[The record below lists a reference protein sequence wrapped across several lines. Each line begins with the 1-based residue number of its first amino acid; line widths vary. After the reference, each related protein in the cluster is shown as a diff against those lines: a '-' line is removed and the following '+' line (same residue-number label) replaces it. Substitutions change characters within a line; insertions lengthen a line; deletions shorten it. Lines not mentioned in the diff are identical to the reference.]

1 MSAFTAIWWYYKN
14 SLASI
19 DNFPVI
25 RTVRQK
31 CFLVLFCA
39 SLVWIG
45 QISSVT
51 RQHGKS
57 PKTHLSTL
65 IFVWLSWRCECWISA
80 PLFLSSPT
88 QLCFVSLFFFFPSSF
103 NLQVPKLNYTARCCI
118 DWCWDLLPQ
127 RAFIIR
133 RAPVKLNDSQIH
145 VGILPE

>member
-25 RTVRQK
+25 RTLRRK
-31 CFLVLFCA
+31 RFLVLFCA

-57 PKTHLSTL
+57 PKKRTFPHWFL
-65 IFVWLSWRCECWISA
+65 FDFHWRCECWISA

-88 QLCFVSLFFFFPSSF
+88 QLCFVSFFFSSLFF
-103 NLQVPKLNYTARCCI
+103 NLQVPKLNYTTRCCI

-127 RAFIIR
+127 CAFIIR
-133 RAPVKLNDSQIH
+133 RAPLKLNDSQIH

>member
-25 RTVRQK
+25 RTVRRK
-31 CFLVLFCA
+31 SFLVLFCA

-57 PKTHLSTL
+57 PKKRTFPH
-65 IFVWLSWRCECWISA
+65 WLSLALWVLDKCAFISVLSHA
-80 PLFLSSPT
+80 ALFWF
-88 QLCFVSLFFFFPSSF
+88 FVFFSSLFF
-103 NLQVPKLNYTARCCI
+103 NLQVPKLNYTACCCI

-127 RAFIIR
+127 CAFIIR